1 MNAVSSAQYSSQN
14 VSQCIHQFITDFLNM
29 AAIPVWI
36 EIYKYVIKE
45 IMIVPVKKWKTE
57 SIRGVS
63 SVVSEN

>member
-45 IMIVPVKKWKTE
+45 IMIVPVKK
-57 SIRGVS
+57 
-63 SVVSEN
+63 